1 MNTKKLISRLKTNQ
15 KVDIPWSTKEKKLLK
30 ELKLNGVYPSTIYK
44 DRETMNQYFKSR
56 TFVALQAQ
64 YQRIGND

>member
-30 ELKLNGVYPSTIYK
+30 ELKLNGVYPSTIFK
-44 DRETMNQYFKSR
+44 DKETMNRYFKKR
-56 TFVALQAQ
+56 TYIALQGA